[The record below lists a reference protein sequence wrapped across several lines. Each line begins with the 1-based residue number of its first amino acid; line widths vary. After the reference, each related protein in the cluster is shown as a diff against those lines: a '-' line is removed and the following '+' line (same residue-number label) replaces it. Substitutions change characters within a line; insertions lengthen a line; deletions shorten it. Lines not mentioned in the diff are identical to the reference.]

1 MLAALILWIGIG
13 GTENVYN
20 TARHDNVRNILLVA
34 SHTKDILL
42 EEDSSKGQVDAAPI
56 LWVLARPPLA
66 TVATPDSSLGG
77 YLQRGNKRT
86 TPQVVAAL
94 EAEGDSEFWPLAQ
107 AIICAEGTPWP
118 CEWAR
123 AVVGCESSFQTDA
136 WATEVIDG
144 VRHYFH
150 GWFQHISESPEPGPL
165 ADPVYNTA
173 RAEEKYRSGGTSHW
187 PNCP

>member
-1 MLAALILWIGIG
+1 MLAALILWIGG
-13 GTENVYN
+13 GTTDGYDTAGHYN
-20 TARHDNVRNILLVA
+20 SRNILRRTSDA
-34 SHTKDILL
+34 QGALL
-42 EEDSSKGQVDAAPI
+42 EEAAPEGQVDAAPI
-56 LWVLARPPLA
+56 LWVLARPPGRA
-66 TVATPDSSLGG
+66 AAVDHTPRNQAPLSSVDA
-77 YLQRGNKRT
+77 RIDD
-86 TPQVVAAL
+86 V
-94 EAEGDSEFWPLAQ
+94 AQ

-150 GWFQHISESPEPGPL
+150 GWFQHISESPDPGPL

-173 RAEEKYRSGGTSHW
+173 LAAAKFRTGGAGHW
-187 PNCP
+187 PACG